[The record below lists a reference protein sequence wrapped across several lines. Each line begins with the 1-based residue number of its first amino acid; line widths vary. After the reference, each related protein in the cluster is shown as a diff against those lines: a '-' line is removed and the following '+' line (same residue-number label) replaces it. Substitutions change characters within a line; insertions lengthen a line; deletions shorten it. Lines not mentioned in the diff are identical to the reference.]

1 MTTIEDQIEILV
13 TWQALELEVGVTERQ
28 IAARMEEITVLDQAA
43 AERESLVSA
52 EKEALSALKKAYR
65 ELEAESKIN
74 LAMIAKSN
82 EKLRSVKTNKEYQ
95 SILKE
100 IEETEKKNSDI
111 EDRMLEQLELI
122 ESQEGAITTKAAQL
136 TSFVGNCQEKK
147 QAAEEEIQ
155 QARQTVAALK
165 EKVEQ
170 TRAEAAP
177 QTIATLDRVR
187 ETVRGMAVV
196 PAQGETCMG
205 CHMNIPAQLFNE
217 LRRYD
222 EIRFC
227 PHCRRIIY
235 WKEKENA

>member
-13 TWQALELEVGVTERQ
+13 AWQAIELEVGATDRQ
-28 IAARMEEITVLDQAA
+28 IDARMEEITALDQAA
-43 AERESLVSA
+43 AERESLVSE
-52 EKEALSALKKAYR
+52 EKAAFSALKKVYR
-65 ELEAESKIN
+65 ELEAESKVN

-111 EDRMLEQLELI
+111 EDRMIEQLELL
-122 ESQEGAITTKAAQL
+122 ESQEGAIATREAQL
-136 TSFVGNCQEKK
+136 AAFIRSCQEKK
-147 QAAEEEIQ
+147 QAAEEEIR
-155 QARQTVAALK
+155 QARQTVAVLK
-165 EKVEQ
+165 EKMEQ
-170 TRAEAAP
+170 TRSEAAP

-187 ETVRGMAVV
+187 AKVRGMAVV